1 MVFLAHIVDLH
12 SGEGAVSQT
21 FFESKTRMVRMD
33 MDFNDIVIRNYN
45 DAVTDGLQI
54 SFKFLL
60 LVHIISFLHIYDK
73 LGAVAVLNIGS
84 GKIITSRSHLRF
96 CGLCVC
102 GCRRSGIKRDPFS

>member
-1 MVFLAHIVDLH
+1 
-12 SGEGAVSQT
+12 
-21 FFESKTRMVRMD
+21 MVRVD
-33 MDFNDIVIRNYN
+33 MDFDNIVIGNYN

-54 SFKFLL
+54 SFEFLL
-60 LVHIISFLHIYDK
+60 LIHIVGFLHVYDK

-84 GKIITSRSHLRF
+84 RKLITSCSHLRF